1 MNDEINTGERLFTPK
16 NKVFTVLFWVCGII
30 LTAYIVFLLLFAFVP
45 IIGESMENTVFDGEY
60 CFVQR
65 NFFSVE
71 RGDIV
76 TVNTA
81 DKSEEEHSIIKRVIG
96 TSEDKILFML
106 TENGKNVDLYICK
119 NGEKKYSLLDEPY
132 IKEKMIPDYLNRE
145 HKVFTNVKVSDYI
158 AGIEKIDVT
167 GNDDKLILISEC
179 VINVPKNSVFVLGD
193 NRNLSR
199 DGRYYGAFTL
209 NKVTSK
215 ILTVI

>member
-96 TSEDKILFML
+96 TS
-106 TENGKNVDLYICK
+106 
-119 NGEKKYSLLDEPY
+119 
-132 IKEKMIPDYLNRE
+132 
-145 HKVFTNVKVSDYI
+145 DYI
-158 AGIEKIDVT
+158 SGIEKIDVT

-199 DGRYYGAFTL
+199 DGRYYGAFAL